1 MSAKGEREGDEASA
15 SGWRARSTRV
25 GGHAVTSRQLAPAG
39 DDPTRGDGPPGRD
52 RPVVLVHGLV
62 VSSSYHVPLGERLAQ
77 RGFEVHAP
85 DLPGFGRSSK
95 PDHHLDTRELGHVLA
110 SWIEACEL
118 RGATVVAN
126 SYGCQIVAE
135 ALLGRPELADRV
147 VLLAPTMERRAR
159 HVPEQLRRWRAEQK
173 TQSRPLQRLLVRDY
187 LSAGIPRA
195 IATFRHALA
204 DVIEDKLP
212 YLRQPTLVCRGS
224 RDPIISQSWADE
236 VRDLLPDGHGAVL
249 PGATHAINHEM
260 PLQTARVI
268 DGFLHRAAA

>member
-1 MSAKGEREGDEASA
+1 MSDEGARERDAA
-15 SGWRARSTRV
+15 SGSRWRERSTPV
-25 GGHAVTSRQLAPAG
+25 GEHAIASRQLAPAH
-39 DDPTRGDGPPGRD
+39 DHPIPGGRAP
-52 RPVVLVHGLV
+52 RRERRVVLVHGLV

-77 RGFEVHAP
+77 RGFEVYAP

-95 PDHHLDTRELGHVLA
+95 PEHHPDTRELGHVLA
-110 SWIEACEL
+110 SWVEACEL
-118 RGATVVAN
+118 GGATVVAN

-173 TQSRPLQRLLVRDY
+173 TQSRALQRLLVRDY
-187 LSAGIPRA
+187 LTAGVPRA
-195 IATFRHALA
+195 LATFRHALA

-212 YLRQPTLVCRGS
+212 YLHQPTLVCRGG

-268 DGFLHRAAA
+268 DAFLRRTAA